1 MFNNADEIDIDSDRK
16 QEVSMFC
23 RPGRHH
29 FFFVR
34 DGKHYMLSN
43 RYQKERFKQS
53 NVVMNYVD
61 IPMRGWRIGPPMI
74 DRDLEWKRLCE
85 QTASGD

>member
-1 MFNNADEIDIDSDRK
+1 MRSARQYQANDDYDLEDTAK

-34 DGKHYMLSN
+34 DGKHFMLSN
-43 RYQKERFKQS
+43 RYPMERYKQT

-61 IPMRGWRIGPPMI
+61 I
-74 DRDLEWKRLCE
+74 E
-85 QTASGD
+85 